1 MRSAR
6 STSNDPEIDNA
17 VRCKGYAE
25 KLSRPINGAI
35 EGTLE
40 NKGAH
45 LFSELDSLL
54 RRDTHA
60 PKLWKHTE
68 KDKLKF
74 DLKNRFGLIVPSP
87 QSVLLDGRV
96 ATFIDAALNKMF
108 MHPGTSQA
116 AIENFKKTARQLAR
130 QDEEFPTK
138 NFEDDIKRMLSDR
151 FEGDRRH
158 PDPVREAKATY
169 ERISSYADGNS
180 LLDVEC
186 ANGLVSEL
194 LQARLPKSRIQHFPF
209 ARYSEGHALPGGEK
223 EYDTVLL
230 LNVLHHADDPEQL
243 FDTAWEK
250 TAKRIIIIE
259 PVVGVREDPRC
270 LEGESAKFA
279 KLDQP
284 QQVAYAAFVDW
295 FYSRI
300 LHHIPVGYNFATPEK
315 WESIFRKRNVDFVTN
330 DYICQDIELEPM
342 PHALFVLDKKQSVP
356 HEVPEVAA

>member
-1 MRSAR
+1 
-6 STSNDPEIDNA
+6 
-17 VRCKGYAE
+17 
-25 KLSRPINGAI
+25 
-35 EGTLE
+35 
-40 NKGAH
+40 
-45 LFSELDSLL
+45 
-54 RRDTHA
+54 
-60 PKLWKHTE
+60 
-68 KDKLKF
+68 
-74 DLKNRFGLIVPSP
+74 
-87 QSVLLDGRV
+87 
-96 ATFIDAALNKMF
+96 MF